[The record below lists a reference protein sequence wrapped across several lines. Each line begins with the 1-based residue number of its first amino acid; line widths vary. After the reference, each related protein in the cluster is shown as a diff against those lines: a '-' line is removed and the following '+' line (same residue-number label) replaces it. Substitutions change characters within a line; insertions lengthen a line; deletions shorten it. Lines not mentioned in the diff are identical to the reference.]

1 MDMPEVYRPARMLSD
16 LRESTGIENMVKSAA
31 SAAQIEQVLADL
43 LGGGEIQADDGTV
56 HSLFPVAISAE
67 EGQELRDWVV
77 REDAKSTIE
86 VGLAYGVSALFICQG
101 LVMNGDDGA
110 RHTVLDPNQA
120 TRFANCGLQALAR
133 AGVAPMVEHH
143 PEESQIAL
151 PRFVAEGRR
160 FDLAFVDGNH
170 RYDAVFLDLIHLGR
184 LVRGGGIIFL
194 DDYQLP
200 AVSRAVSFCV
210 TNLDWTVEN
219 ISTPD
224 AHHQWAVLR
233 SPAKP
238 KERPFDYFVDF

>member
-1 MDMPEVYRPARMLSD
+1 VARSAD
-16 LRESTGIENMVKSAA
+16 SARIEG
-31 SAAQIEQVLADL
+31 VLADL
-43 LGGGEIQADDGTV
+43 LGSGEIRAADGTV
-56 HSLFPVAISAE
+56 HRLFPIAISAD

-77 REDAKSTIE
+77 REQAKRTIE

-120 TRFANCGLQALAR
+120 TRFANCGLTALAR
-133 AGVAPMVEHH
+133 AGVAHMVEHH
-143 PEESQIAL
+143 PEESQTAL

-170 RYDAVFLDLIHLGR
+170 RYDAVFLDLIYLGR

-200 AVSRAVSFCV
+200 AVARAVSFCV
-210 TNLDWTVEN
+210 TNLDWAVEKV
-219 ISTPD
+219 STAE

-233 SPAKP
+233 TPAKP
-238 KERPFDYFVDF
+238 KERGFDYFVDF